1 MILHR
6 EAEEPWLLLFTKATT
21 LCSLVLVMA
30 LLWLHQVSAGPVTV
44 RFVEGVTHGFFVL
57 HTVDRVPIAT
67 GDLLQ
72 VQRGGQIESR
82 MVFRFTDGSLYDEA
96 VVSLKSESLPCR
108 VTTWYTADPRSPR
121 TLRSRCSE
129 PPENTA

>member
-1 MILHR
+1 M
-6 EAEEPWLLLFTKATT
+6 FTKAAT

-30 LLWLHQVSAGPVTV
+30 LLWLRQASAGTVTV
-44 RFVEGVTHGFFVL
+44 RFVEGVTHGFLVL

-82 MVFRFTDGSLYDEA
+82 MVFRFTDGSLYDEG
-96 VVSLKSESLPCR
+96 VVFTQERVFTPCR
-108 VTTWYTADPRSPR
+108 VTSWYTADPRSPKDEDEESFIFIELLID
-121 TLRSRCSE
+121 TMIGGQA
-129 PPENTA
+129 PKI